1 MSASIYLNQARQG
14 TIRRGHPWVFPKA
27 ILRQTPQVKTGQL
40 VDVFSADGQK
50 VGVGVYNEHS
60 LYRVRMLAYA
70 FESINTESIPSIV
83 AYRLKQA
90 IELRNLLLLP
100 NASTTAYR
108 LVNSEGD
115 GLSGLTMDCFNDVVV
130 VSSTAYWVQAHKESI
145 CSMICEQLSPKK
157 IIWFAQAKPLAQD
170 GWLLEDSNDA
180 SGTEVVLE
188 AGIRY
193 QVDFSNTQKTGLF
206 IDQREN
212 HQRLAALVKDKRVL
226 DLYTY
231 TGGFALHA
239 AKAGATSVTA
249 VDSSAQA
256 IALAKENAALNDCE
270 SIEFIEAD
278 ARDYLVKAGDYDV
291 IILDPPKLVPS
302 QRHAEKA
309 KNYYRFLHREVFK
322 HMRPGSLLMTCNCS
336 SALSSEEFSELVS
349 SQAIVSGKMA
359 RTIGVYGPASCHPT
373 LAVFPEGRYL
383 TAVLLAVF

>member
-1 MSASIYLNQARQG
+1 MSAAIYLHQTRQG
-14 TIRRGHPWVFPKA
+14 NIRRGHPWVFPKA
-27 ILRQTPQVKTGQL
+27 ILRQTAQVRTGQL
-40 VDVFSADGQK
+40 VNVFCADGEK
-50 VGVGVYNEHS
+50 LGVGVYNEHS

-70 FESINTESIPSIV
+70 FENIDTESIPSIV

-90 IELRNLLLLP
+90 ITLRSLLLLP

-115 GLSGLTMDCFNDVVV
+115 GLSGLTIDRFNDVIV

-145 CSMICEQLSPKK
+145 CSMIREQLSPQK
-157 IIWFAQAKPLAQD
+157 IIWFAQSKPLTQD
-170 GWLLEDSNDA
+170 GWLQADTNDA
-180 SGTEVVLE
+180 SGTELVWE
-188 AGIRY
+188 AGIGY

-212 HQRLAALVKDKRVL
+212 HQRLAALSKDKRVL

-239 AKAGATSVTA
+239 AKAGAKSVTA

-256 IALAKENAALNDCE
+256 IALATQNAALNNLH
-270 SIEFIEAD
+270 SIEFVEAD
-278 ARDYLVKAGDYDV
+278 ARDYLVKAGDYDIV
-291 IILDPPKLVPS
+291 VLDPPKLVPS

-322 HMRPGSLLMTCNCS
+322 HMRSGSLLMTCNCS
-336 SALSSEEFSELVS
+336 SALSSDEFSELVS
-349 SQAIVSGKMA
+349 SQAMISGKIA
-359 RTIGVYGPASCHPT
+359 RTLGVYGPASCHPT
-373 LAVFPEGRYL
+373 MAVFPEGQYL
-383 TAVLLAVF
+383 TAVLLAIL